1 MPKLESAQ
9 IATEIKK
16 IYADARKA
24 GKFVPPPVA
33 RAMAL
38 AKLSGRRTGP
48 STLVIRAKD
57 RLKTRK

>member
-16 IYADARKA
+16 IYADAKKS
-24 GKFVPPPVA
+24 GKFVPPAVA